1 MKTIYLSF
9 MLMLGM
15 VSTTLAA
22 DPIDRVAE
30 LMSKGNMTE
39 IAKLCDANVDLGI
52 LKDLDTYPKAKAVQM
67 LQAFFAQN
75 KPISS
80 KTLHKVTSNA
90 AFNYGVIALTT
101 DKGVFRVAYTLK
113 NVGGN
118 MLLVEVRVEGE
129 KK

>member
-1 MKTIYLSF
+1 

-15 VSTTLAA
+15 LSTTLAA
-22 DPIDRVAE
+22 DPIDHVAE
-30 LMSKGNMTE
+30 LMSKGNITE
-39 IAKLCDANVDLGI
+39 IAKLCDTNVELGL
-52 LKDLDTYPKAKAVQM
+52 LKELDTYPKAKAVQM

-101 DKGVFRVAYTLK
+101 DKGVYRVAYTLK

-118 MLLVEVRVEGE
+118 MMLVEVRVEEE

>member
-1 MKTIYLSF
+1 
-9 MLMLGM
+9 MLMFGLL
-15 VSTTLAA
+15 STALAA
-22 DPIDRVAE
+22 DPIDHLAE
-30 LMSKGNMTE
+30 LLSKGNITE

-52 LKDLDTYPKAKAVQM
+52 FKDVDTYPKAQAVQM
-67 LQAFFAQN
+67 LQAFFTQN

-90 AFNYGVIALTT
+90 AFNLGVIALTT
-101 DKGVFRVAYTLK
+101 DKGVFRVSYTLK